1 MRKIL
6 VAIAMALAALA
17 TSTAAIPAAQA
28 TNIGYEGCTPGYWK
42 NHTDNW
48 QEMKTDRLYG
58 VVFTSSATSGVAG
71 LTFLQALQAKGGPGI
86 DGAAQIL
93 ARASAAAYLNAA
105 HEGLGYPWRR
115 FHTGK
120 DDRPA
125 LVATVNAA
133 FDSGSRE
140 AMLELASRLDTDNNL
155 GCPLN

>member
-1 MRKIL
+1 MRKFL
-6 VAIAMALAALA
+6 VSAATVVAAL
-17 TSTAAIPAAQA
+17 TTLSVTPSAQA
-28 TNIGYEGCTPGYWK
+28 TEIGYEGCTPGYWK

-48 QEMKTDRLYG
+48 QEMKSERLFG
-58 VVFTSSATSGVAG
+58 VVYTSAPTSVSG
-71 LTFLQALQAKGGPGI
+71 LTFLQALQARGGAGA

-115 FHTGK
+115 LTTGK

-133 FDSGSRE
+133 FASGDRDT
-140 AMLELASRLDTDNNL
+140 MLALAARLDADNNL
-155 GCPLN
+155 GCPLS

>member
-6 VAIAMALAALA
+6 VTLAMVLAALA
-17 TSTAAIPAAQA
+17 PLTTTPTASA

-58 VVFTSSATSGVAG
+58 VVYSSARANVAG
-71 LTFLQALQAKGGPGI
+71 LTFLQALQAKGGPGL

-115 FHTGK
+115 SKTGL
-120 DDRPA
+120 DDRPS

-133 FDSGSRE
+133 FDSGDRE
-140 AMLELASRLDTDNNL
+140 AMLALASRLDADNNL
-155 GCPLN
+155 GCPLS